1 MFAADRIRPVA
12 AVAATV
18 ATVDQLT
25 KWWALSAL
33 GSGETIEVLWTLR
46 FVLVF
51 NRGMAFSAGTS
62 LGPLIGVVALVV
74 TFVLVRLAARTAD
87 LVQRLAIGL
96 IVGGAIG
103 NVIDRLF
110 RGDAWMRG
118 AVVDFIDLQWWPV
131 FNVADMGVTCG
142 AVLLA
147 FRAFRRSSIQP

>member
-1 MFAADRIRPVA
+1 MFVANRLRPVV
-12 AVAATV
+12 AVAAMVTI
-18 ATVDQLT
+18 VDQLT
-25 KWWALSAL
+25 KWWALTAL
-33 GSGETIEVLWTLR
+33 GDGERIDVLWTLR

-62 LGPLIGVVALVV
+62 LGPLIGIVALVV
-74 TFVLVRLAARTAD
+74 TAVLIRLATRTAD
-87 LVQRLAIGL
+87 VVQRLAIGL
-96 IVGGAIG
+96 IVGGAVG

-142 AVLLA
+142 AALLA
-147 FRAFRRSSIQP
+147 FRSFRRSSTEP